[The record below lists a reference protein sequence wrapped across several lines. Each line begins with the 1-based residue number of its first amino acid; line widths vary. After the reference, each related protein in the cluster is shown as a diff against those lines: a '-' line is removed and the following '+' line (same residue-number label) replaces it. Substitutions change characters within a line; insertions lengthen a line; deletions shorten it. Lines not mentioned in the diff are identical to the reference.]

1 VPTFNQRKRLYII
14 WAADGVHTA
23 KHTEERR
30 IIDMEKNGLLEIIA
44 AHRTGDALDEI
55 MAQDKDYQ
63 EALARQQAAFDRLDE
78 LELTKEQRSVID
90 QAITANN
97 HFGAVYGAVA
107 YRFGMGDG
115 IRVRMEMEEIMRLP
129 Q

>member
-1 VPTFNQRKRLYII
+1 M
-14 WAADGVHTA
+14 A

-44 AHRTGDALDEI
+44 AHRTGDTLDEI
-55 MAQDKDYQ
+55 MVQDKDYQ
-63 EALARQQAAFDRLDE
+63 DALVQQQAAFDRLDE

-97 HFGAVYGAVA
+97 HFGAVYGAAA
-107 YRFGMGDG
+107 YRFGLEDG
-115 IRVRMEMEEIMRLP
+115 IKVRVEMDEILKS
-129 Q
+129 